1 MLIDYSMLKKLIHIF
16 FILIITAIGP
26 LQFLDHHSVLGIEE
40 LSFSSCDNKEHSHQ
54 AYGGVH
60 ICLLLR
66 KHQTDSYL
74 SFEKFAYDIDAVGRL
89 IYVETP
95 NFDDIYSI
103 ALVEERAPPA

>member
-1 MLIDYSMLKKLIHIF
+1 MMKKLIHIA
-16 FILIITAIGP
+16 FILIFMAIGP
-26 LQFLDHHSVLGIEE
+26 LQFLDHHSVLGVGE
-40 LSFSSCDNKEHSHQ
+40 LSLSSCDKEEHSHQ
-54 AYGGVH
+54 SNSSIH

-74 SFEKFAYDIDAVGRL
+74 NSEKFVYGIDAVSRL
-89 IYVETP
+89 VFIETL